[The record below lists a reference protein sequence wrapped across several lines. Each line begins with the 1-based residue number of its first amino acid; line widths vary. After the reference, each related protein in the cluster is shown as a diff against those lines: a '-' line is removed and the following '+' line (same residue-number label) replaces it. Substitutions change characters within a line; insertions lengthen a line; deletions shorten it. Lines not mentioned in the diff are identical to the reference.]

1 MSTSTVMMA
10 IHQIFIT
17 PATNSSNIVPVPSMT
32 SVAFE
37 FKVNPDLNWI
47 NPATGPG
54 ETVPPSKI
62 ALTPMAPEPVQWA
75 KVFGRH

>member
-1 MSTSTVMMA
+1 
-10 IHQIFIT
+10 
-17 PATNSSNIVPVPSMT
+17 MT